1 VLQQQHSLEEQKF
14 HVSLYYKELGILPP
28 GIDTSSQF
36 DATPSDVAVACAPE
50 IAAFILQNQSLKQK
64 VA

>member
-1 VLQQQHSLEEQKF
+1 M
-14 HVSLYYKELGILPP
+14 SLYYKELGILPP

-36 DATPSDVAVACAPE
+36 DATPSDVAVACALE
-50 IAAFILQNQSLKQK
+50 IAAFISQNQSLKQK